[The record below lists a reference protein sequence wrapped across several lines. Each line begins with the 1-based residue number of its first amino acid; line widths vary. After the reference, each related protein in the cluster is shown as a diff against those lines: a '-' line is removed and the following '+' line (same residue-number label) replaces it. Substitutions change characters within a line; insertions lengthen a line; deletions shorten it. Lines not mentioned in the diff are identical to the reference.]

1 MPGRGRGVSR
11 AMSRGR
17 NVVLALLAMS
27 IFLNYVERGS
37 LSIAAPLLEKDLAR
51 REFVPVVTRILN
63 VSSRV
68 EPSRWE
74 IDTDRGRTQLVLKNS
89 EDVRRLGEKRAV
101 IRDDQGIRYLVPDWT
116 RLDAHSRKI
125 LEQYL

>member
-1 MPGRGRGVSR
+1 M
-11 AMSRGR
+11 
-17 NVVLALLAMS
+17 
-27 IFLNYVERGS
+27 
-37 LSIAAPLLEKDLAR
+37 
-51 REFVPVVTRILN
+51 PVVTRILN